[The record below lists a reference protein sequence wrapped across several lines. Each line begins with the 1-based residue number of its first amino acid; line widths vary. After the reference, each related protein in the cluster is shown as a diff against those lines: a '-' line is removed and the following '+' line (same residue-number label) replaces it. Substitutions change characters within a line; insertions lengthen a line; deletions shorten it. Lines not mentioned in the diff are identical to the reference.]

1 VKTAAV
7 IALRDARSRLTSSNF
22 SEKANLQVNVI
33 EDATHRLG
41 RCVALAI
48 VFLAFAVW
56 RTTLAQAPANRFF
69 GSLGAGF
76 GKSGPAQS
84 LGQDQY
90 SGPTGDVAIGVA
102 LSSRGVVGI
111 DVSGWHKDTPFGSSR
126 SVFGTVTLIAFPF
139 GSALD
144 NLFLQGGLGVG
155 NGSFPVHTTAST
167 VTRINVTHPALL
179 VGAGYDIPI
188 ACPLWLTPF
197 FQSYGTFGGHRI
209 TGNLPSGAHESAN
222 AVLFHAGVSLKFYH
236 PGPASSCRQRAPALT
251 QQ

>member
-1 VKTAAV
+1 M
-7 IALRDARSRLTSSNF
+7 
-22 SEKANLQVNVI
+22 QVNVI
-33 EDATHRLG
+33 EGATHRLG

-48 VFLAFAVW
+48 VLLSSAFWGKAA
-56 RTTLAQAPANRFF
+56 AQAPASRFF
-69 GSLGAGF
+69 GSVGAGF

-90 SGPTGDVAIGVA
+90 SGPTGDIAIGAV
-102 LSSRGVVGI
+102 LSSRGLLGI

-126 SVFGTVTLIAFPF
+126 SIFGTVTLLGYPF
-139 GSALD
+139 GSVLD

-179 VGAGYDIPI
+179 VAAGYDIPI
-188 ACPLWLTPF
+188 ACPLWITPF

-209 TGNLPSGAHESAN
+209 TGNLQTGAHESAN
-222 AVLFHAGVSLKFYH
+222 AVLFHAGLSLKYFH
-236 PGPASSCRQRAPALT
+236 PGPAGNCRQRAPALT

>member
-1 VKTAAV
+1 M
-7 IALRDARSRLTSSNF
+7 
-22 SEKANLQVNVI
+22 QVNVI
-33 EDATHRLG
+33 EGATHRLG

-48 VFLAFAVW
+48 LVMTSVPG
-56 RTTLAQAPANRFF
+56 TTSAQAPGNHFF
-69 GSLGAGF
+69 GSIGAGF

-90 SGPTGDVAIGVA
+90 SGPTGDIAIGAA
-102 LSSRGVVGI
+102 LTSRGIIGL

-126 SVFGTVTLIAFPF
+126 SVFGTLSLIAYPF
-139 GSALD
+139 GSALN

-188 ACPLWLTPF
+188 ACPLWIAPF

-209 TGNLPSGAHESAN
+209 TGSLPSGAHESAN

-236 PGPASSCRQRAPALT
+236 PGPSGSCRQRAPALT